1 MMKKYDYIIIG
12 SGFGGSVSALRLAE
26 KGYSVLVI
34 EKGKWFKKDDF
45 PKTNWNL
52 RKWIWLPSIG
62 FYGIMKMTFYKH
74 IAILSGTGV
83 GGGSLVYANTLPK
96 PHSNF
101 YKNGSWSSI
110 MDWETELSPYYE
122 KAKQMLGAARNP
134 NIEVGDSILK
144 DLAKERNQVANF
156 DSTDVGVFFNDT
168 EDEVDDPFFNGKG
181 PRRSACTFC
190 GACMTGCRHDAKNS
204 LDKNYLY
211 LAQKLGVEIISEQE
225 VYDVLPVNSD
235 DGKDGYIVKSKSAT
249 KLFKKKLEFETQNV
263 IFSGGVLGTLNLL
276 LKLKQKSLPNIS
288 NQLGR
293 NVLTNNE
300 SLIFS
305 VNKDP
310 KVDLSKGVA
319 IGSILNVDEKTH
331 LEIVRY
337 GEGSGFWRLGM
348 LPTSVGN
355 NIFSRFANVI
365 YKLLSN
371 PLEYL
376 KLAFA
381 KDFAKQS
388 VVLLFMQQIDTT
400 LQFKKGLFRLKSKL
414 SSGPRPSAQIPLAF
428 ELADKYS
435 ELNNG
440 KPMVLMTETI
450 FNMPSTAHILGGAVM
465 GETKEQGVI
474 DKYNKVFG
482 YENMMICDGSMI
494 SSNPGVN
501 PSLSITAITERAMGG
516 IKDRGSR

>member
-1 MMKKYDYIIIG
+1 MKKYDYIIVG

-34 EKGKWFKKDDF
+34 EKGKWFSKDDF

-52 RKWIWLPSIG
+52 KKWIWLPSVG
-62 FYGIMKMTFYKH
+62 FYGIMKMTFYNH
-74 IAILSGTGV
+74 VAILSGTGV

-101 YKNGSWSSI
+101 YKNGSWASLN
-110 MDWETELSPYYE
+110 DWETELSPFYE
-122 KAKQMLGAARNP
+122 KAKKMLGAARNP
-134 NIEVGDSILK
+134 NIDVGDSLLK
-144 DLAKERNQVANF
+144 DLAKSRGQASSF
-156 DSTDVGVFFNDT
+156 SSTDVGVFFNDT
-168 EDEVDDPFFNGKG
+168 EDEVDDPFFDGNG

-211 LAQKLGVEIISEQE
+211 LAQKLGVEIIAEQE
-225 VYDVLPVNSD
+225 VYDVMPIKSLG
-235 DGKDGYIVKSKSAT
+235 GKDGYHIKSKSSTAI
-249 KLFKKKLEFETQNV
+249 FKKKIEFESANV
-263 IFSGGVLGTLNLL
+263 IFAGGVLGTMNLL
-276 LKLKQKSLPNIS
+276 LKLKESSLPNLS
-288 NQLGR
+288 NELGK

-310 KVDLSKGVA
+310 NSDLSKGVA
-319 IGSILNVDEKTH
+319 IGSIYNVDEKTH

-337 GEGSGFWRLGM
+337 GEGSGFWRLGV
-348 LPTSVGN
+348 LPTSVGS
-355 NIFSRFANVI
+355 NIFARFANVI
-365 YKLLSN
+365 IKLVSN
-371 PLEYL
+371 PLEYI

-388 VVLLFMQQIDTT
+388 VVLLFMQQIDTS
-400 LQFKKGLFRLKSKL
+400 LQFKRGLFRLKSKL

-465 GETKEQGVI
+465 GENADTGVI

-482 YENMMICDGSMI
+482 YKNMMICDGSMI

-501 PSLSITAITERAMGG
+501 PSLSITAITERAMAKIG
-516 IKDRGSR
+516 DRESR